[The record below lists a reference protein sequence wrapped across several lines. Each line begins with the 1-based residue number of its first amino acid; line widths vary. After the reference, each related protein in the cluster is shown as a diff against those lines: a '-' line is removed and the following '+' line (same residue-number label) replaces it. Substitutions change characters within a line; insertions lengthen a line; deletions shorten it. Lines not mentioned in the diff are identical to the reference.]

1 MMRPLR
7 FISLSVSAGPSRA
20 DHRASIPQAYAAA
33 DNWVNRLKF
42 MGNARLL
49 ASSLLLGSAL
59 LSAAP
64 AQAFLSG
71 YGNRTAITCGGQNS
85 PASSLTGFT
94 CIVRL
99 SDNAAPGNDVVPNF
113 NYAHV
118 QNSATCGPA
127 ATGTTCDVRF
137 TDTSD
142 TELPFK
148 IEKWNG
154 ATDHVCTAGACS
166 TIKVNTGVALTVGT
180 TVYMYYNNASP
191 AADANVNSTSAYDT
205 NTKTAL
211 TLSDTSGTTA
221 VDAVGLH
228 NGTYVGAPTLSA
240 VGEVDG
246 AVSLNGTSQYV
257 TMADSNDFSPGAM
270 TMSLW
275 IKPNATLSTVNPS
288 KLVAKFS
295 AGGDNEYQFRF
306 EGNGTL
312 LGALCGTVAC
322 PGFICEQSSS
332 GLAPASGTWSH
343 LAMVWS
349 GGTTGSAITLYKD
362 GTLVSNTDCSTGA
375 FAGLV
380 NGGNALAVGAHSNGT
395 SQFLNA
401 VIDNFLYDS
410 TARSAGWVKALYDS
424 GRGQFNTSA
433 PEEQA
438 PTPTPTSTVTETPT
452 VTPTSTPTET
462 PTDTPT
468 VTPTDTPTQTPTDT
482 PTQTPTE
489 TPTSTPTDTP
499 TSTPTDTPTS
509 TPTDT
514 PTSTPTDTPTVTPT
528 DTPTATPTDTPT
540 VTPTSTP
547 TDTPTVTP
555 TDTPTATPTD
565 TPTITPTSTP
575 TDTPT
580 VTPTITDTP
589 TPTSTATNTST
600 PTPTVTNTPTPTPTV
615 TNTPTATPTVTS
627 TRTPTQ
633 TATVTNTPTMTA
645 TPTVTNTPTSTAT
658 ATPTRTPTNTP
669 TVTPTATP
677 TNTPTITPTPTPK
690 APIITGGAVGGS
702 TIITGSGLGEAGCT
716 PTPILVFDCGPDR
729 ICHNGDDVSLAIVS
743 VSVNNGNFTIVLVTP
758 LVPGHAIYVTDGCTD
773 PLLSLPVIVQPQTEV
788 PLMSRDALIA
798 LTAALG
804 LIGLLGLA
812 RLRRSP

>member
-1 MMRPLR
+1 MLQTLR
-7 FISLSVSAGPSRA
+7 FMISSSVS
-20 DHRASIPQAYAAA
+20 RASC
-33 DNWVNRLKF
+33 D
-42 MGNARLL
+42 ARLL
-49 ASSLLLGSAL
+49 AGGLLLGGAL

-71 YGNRTAITCGGQNS
+71 YGNRIAITCGGQNS
-85 PASSLTGFT
+85 PASSLTAFT

-99 SDNAAPGNDVVPNF
+99 SDSGAPGNDVVPNF
-113 NYAHV
+113 NYGHV
-118 QNSATCGPA
+118 QDSATCGPA
-127 ATGTTCDVRF
+127 ADGTTCDVRF

-148 IEKWNG
+148 IEKWNDV
-154 ATDHVCTAGACS
+154 TDHVCTAGACS

-221 VDAVGLH
+221 VDDVGLH
-228 NGTYVGAPTLSA
+228 NGTYQNSPTLGA
-240 VGEVDG
+240 TGEVDG
-246 AVSLNGTSQYV
+246 AVSLNGSTQYV
-257 TMADSNDFSPGAM
+257 TMADSNDYSPSAM

-424 GRGQFNTSA
+424 GRGAFNTSTA
-433 PEEQA
+433 EEQA
-438 PTPTPTSTVTETPT
+438 PTPTPTGTATETPT
-452 VTPTSTPTET
+452 NTATET

-468 VTPTDTPTQTPTDT
+468 ATA
-482 PTQTPTE
+482 TE
-489 TPTSTPTDTP
+489 TP
-499 TSTPTDTPTS
+499 
-509 TPTDT
+509 
-514 PTSTPTDTPTVTPT
+514 
-528 DTPTATPTDTPT
+528 
-540 VTPTSTP
+540 
-547 TDTPTVTP
+547 
-555 TDTPTATPTD
+555 
-565 TPTITPTSTP
+565 
-575 TDTPT
+575 
-580 VTPTITDTP
+580 TDTP
-589 TPTSTATNTST
+589 TPTSTATE
-600 PTPTVTNTPTPTPTV
+600 
-615 TNTPTATPTVTS
+615 
-627 TRTPTQ
+627 
-633 TATVTNTPTMTA
+633 
-645 TPTVTNTPTSTAT
+645 
-658 ATPTRTPTNTP
+658 TPTNTATETS
-669 TVTPTATP
+669 TVTPTATV
-677 TNTPTITPTPTPK
+677 TETPTITATATVTGTPTTTATATVTSTPTTTPTVTQTATTTATPTITSTVTPK

-702 TIITGSGLGEAGCT
+702 TIITGSGVGEAGCT
-716 PTPILVFDCGPDR
+716 PTPIQVFDCGPDR
-729 ICHNGDDVSLAIVS
+729 ICHTVDDFTLPTVS
-743 VSVNNGNFTIVLVTP
+743 VSVNNGNFTIVLVNP
-758 LVPGHAIYVTDGCTD
+758 LVPGQAIYVTDGCTD
-773 PLLSLPVIVQPQTEV
+773 ALLSLPVIVQPPTEV
-788 PLMSRDALIA
+788 PLMSRDALVA

-812 RLRRSP
+812 RLRRSS